1 MGNKIHILNGPN
13 LNLLGTR
20 EPDIYG
26 SQTLQDIEN
35 LCQEKCDA
43 HGLKLEFSQ
52 SNDEGALVDL
62 IQASSNDASALIINA
77 GAYTHTSIAIHDA
90 LKSLTLLTFEVHLSN
105 IFAREIF
112 RPPSYL
118 TPFAM
123 AVSCGF
129 GSQGHFLTLDASAL
143 FYISIS

>member
-20 EPDIYG
+20 EPVIYG

-90 LKSLTLLTFEVHLSN
+90 LKSLTIPIIEVHLSN
-105 IFAREIF
+105 IFARESF
-112 RPPSYL
+112 RHHSYISPL
-118 TPFAM
+118 AKG
-123 AVSCGF
+123 VICGF
-129 GSQGHFLTLDASAL
+129 GSQGYLMAIDAVAQ
-143 FYISIS
+143 

>member
-1 MGNKIHILNGPN
+1 MGNKVHILNGPN

-90 LKSLTLLTFEVHLSN
+90 LKSLTIPIIEVHLSN
-105 IFAREIF
+105 IFARESF
-112 RPPSYL
+112 RHHSYISPL
-118 TPFAM
+118 AKG
-123 AVSCGF
+123 VICGF
-129 GSQGHFLTLDASAL
+129 GSQGYLMAIDAVAQ
-143 FYISIS
+143 